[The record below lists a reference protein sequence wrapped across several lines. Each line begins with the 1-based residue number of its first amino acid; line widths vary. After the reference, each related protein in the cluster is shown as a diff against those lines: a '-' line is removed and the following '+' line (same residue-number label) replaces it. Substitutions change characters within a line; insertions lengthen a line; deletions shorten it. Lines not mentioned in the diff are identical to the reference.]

1 MWRSFLGFV
10 VPGENVELKTESESE
25 PEDHKPVVE
34 QLPLTPKQRYAEK
47 KRKMAD
53 EEVKA
58 LLNRRGHVKG
68 KLTRIKT
75 ALAQPVISAA
85 QFEVYKANIEKYYG
99 EYNDL
104 NNKLLDSKLTEEQ
117 ASENEARYLEY
128 EQLYDEVLVKIR
140 ELTTPPE
147 RNQAVVRAGQAGQQ
161 IIVQQQ
167 PLSVPLPTF
176 DGQYENW
183 PKFKAIFTD
192 LMQKSLDSDAI
203 KLYHLEKSLVD
214 AASGSIDAQTI
225 KDNNYQLAWETLE
238 ERYENQRLIIDLHI
252 SGILQLKQ
260 MTKKSS
266 KELRNLI
273 EECARHVE
281 NLRFHKQELLGVSE
295 LIVIHILSSALDGET
310 RELWEASIQRKQLP
324 KYQDTMDFLKKRCD
338 ILERCESAAT
348 ATSSVELVVPEA
360 PQSSKP
366 TTRIASTAMTSND
379 VECELCG
386 GSHANFRCGSFRGM
400 SVAERWAKIRD
411 ERMCFN
417 CLRKGHRVESCPSE
431 RTCKCGQKHN
441 SLLHY
446 ERTQQSPRIN
456 PGETPA
462 PSVLVEA
469 LPQVPTPSGEAGT
482 SGTSPV
488 VSDAD
493 DEQQTTSCFSSGTQ
507 KSSRRV
513 LLQTAVI
520 NVVDAS
526 GRFHPCRTLLDSGSQ
541 AHILSEAMARKLGL
555 PFEKRNVTVIG
566 ANAAKTQVNKGVTLS
581 FASRYVNFCDKIS
594 CLVTEKPTG
603 RIPSEKIDI
612 SAWRVPRGLQLAD
625 PHFNEPQE
633 IDLVMGSDYVWDL
646 LRSEEFKLANGSVTL
661 RETDLGWIVTGSYD
675 SSPQLSCQVVHVLN
689 AASQG
694 TERVPFHGARRLV
707 QQAESVKVRFSAAT
721 MTARKEPSGTSTKED
736 AVEQLGEKTFLH
748 EENPV
753 KKCCF
758 NSKQVLRCKEEKVIE
773 PERSALRD
781 KDEPLGV
788 KPPVIVLAKVSS
800 EKLTS
805 MIDWEDELNNKC
817 KCQRS
822 RKGRVR
828 SRLAS
833 QATTINDDGLPRVG
847 GRPVSLPYGVAYAG
861 AVTANRN
868 LPTKERAGAR
878 SPVGNP
884 ANRRQRPASGGI
896 RFF

>member
-1 MWRSFLGFV
+1 MWRSFFGFV
-10 VPGENVELKTESESE
+10 VPGENVELKTDSESE
-25 PEDHKPVVE
+25 PEDRKPVVE
-34 QLPLTPKQRYAEK
+34 QLLLTPKQRYAEK

-99 EYNDL
+99 EYDDL
-104 NNKLLDSKLTEEQ
+104 NNKILDSKLTEEQ
-117 ASENEARYLEY
+117 ASENDARYLEY
-128 EQLYDEVLVKIR
+128 EHLYDEVLVKLR
-140 ELTTPPE
+140 ELTAPLE

-324 KYQDTMDFLKKRCD
+324 KYQETMDFLKKRCD

-348 ATSSVELVVPEA
+348 ATSAGELVLPET
-360 PQSSKP
+360 SSKP
-366 TTRIASTAMTSND
+366 TTRIASAAMTSND

-446 ERTQQSPRIN
+446 ERTQQPPRIN

-462 PSVLVEA
+462 LSVPVEA
-469 LPQVPTPSGEAGT
+469 LPQVPTPRGEAWT

-493 DEQQTTSCFSSGTQ
+493 DEQQTTSCFSSGAQ

-555 PFEKRNVTVIG
+555 PFEKCNVTVIG
-566 ANAAKTQVNKGVTLS
+566 ANAAKTQVKKGVTLS
-581 FASRYVNFCDKIS
+581 FASRYVNFSDKIS

-625 PHFNEPQE
+625 PHFNEPHE

-646 LRSEEFKLANGSVTL
+646 LRSEEFKLANGTVTL

-689 AASQG
+689 AATQR

-707 QQAESVKVRFSAAT
+707 QKAESVKDRFSTAT
-721 MTARKEPSGTSTKED
+721 KIAKKEPSGTSSKEA
-736 AVEQLGEKTFLH
+736 AVKQLGEKTFLH
-748 EENPV
+748 EEPV
-753 KKCCF
+753 KRCCF

-773 PERSALRD
+773 LKRSALRD
-781 KDEPLGV
+781 
-788 KPPVIVLAKVSS
+788 
-800 EKLTS
+800 
-805 MIDWEDELNNKC
+805 
-817 KCQRS
+817 
-822 RKGRVR
+822 
-828 SRLAS
+828 
-833 QATTINDDGLPRVG
+833 NDDGLPRVG
-847 GRPVSLPYGVAYAG
+847 GRPVSFPHGVAYAG

-868 LPTKERAGAR
+868 LPRKERAGAR
-878 SPVGNP
+878 RPVGNS
-884 ANRRQRPASGGI
+884 ANRRQRPASGGL